1 MKLKKNYLRFLLA
14 AAASLVFGIVSANSQ
29 TVSQLPDVLTLN
41 QANARF
47 LERNLQIEAAR
58 LQVSRAEAERIAAR
72 LRPRP
77 SVNVTAE
84 NLRVAG
90 ETPFNRLYE
99 VGAVVTQPFE
109 LGGQR
114 GARRELAERSVSL
127 AEAQLENVIRLR
139 QFEMRRAFYEVLLA
153 QTQLAVETENRTNF
167 AELLRFS
174 EVRLQEGDVS
184 PGEVLKVR
192 LEKVKY
198 DSAVANARL
207 SARQAKIRLLEFLGE
222 TDFSRIEQLEASER
236 FEFVDF
242 PVNLTELKQTA
253 LDNRP
258 EIAVARAETERAAA
272 VFRLE
277 RARRRGEVA
286 PYAGYRRVG
295 VDNTVVVGVSVPLP
309 FGNRNQGGIARAEA
323 EQRIA
328 ENVLTQ
334 MRNRNLAEVETAFLA
349 YETAKELVKV
359 FEMSVVR
366 QADES
371 LNIMLLSYREGATDL
386 VNLLDAQRTRN
397 ELRSNYYRSVSAY
410 YLSLFQLELVTGTE
424 IRK

>member
-1 MKLKKNYLRFLLA
+1 MKFHKNYLRFLLA
-14 AAASLVFGIVSANSQ
+14 AIGLVFGFVSANAQ
-29 TVSQLPDVLTLN
+29 TVAPLPDVLTLEI
-41 QANARF
+41 ANERF

-58 LQVSRAEAERIAAR
+58 LQISRAEAERVAAR

-77 SVNVTAE
+77 VINVSAE

-99 VGAVVTQPFE
+99 IGAVVTQPFE

-114 GARRELAERSVSL
+114 GARRELAERTVSL
-127 AEAQLENVIRLR
+127 AEAQLTNVIRQR
-139 QFEMRRAFYEVLLA
+139 QFELRRAFYEVLLA
-153 QTQLAVETENRTNF
+153 QTQLALETQNRTNF
-167 AELLRFS
+167 AELLRYS

-184 PGEVLKVR
+184 PGEVIKVR

-198 DSAVANARL
+198 DSAVANTRL
-207 SARQAKIRLLEFLGE
+207 SVRQAKIRLLELLGE
-222 TDFSRIEQLEASER
+222 TDFSGIEQLETRER

-242 PVNLTELKQTA
+242 RVDLPQLKQTA
-253 LDNRP
+253 LENRP
-258 EIAVARAETERAAA
+258 EIEVARAEINRAVAA
-272 VFRLE
+272 FRLE
-277 RARRRGEVA
+277 RARRKGEIV
-286 PYAGYRRVG
+286 PYTGYKKVG
-295 VDNTVVVGVSVPLP
+295 VDNTVLVGVSVPLP
-309 FGNRNQGGIARAEA
+309 FGNRNQGEIARAKA

-328 ENVLTQ
+328 ENVLLQT
-334 MRNRNLAEVETAFLA
+334 RNRTLAEVETAFLA
-349 YETAKELVKV
+349 YETAKELVKIY
-359 FEMSVVR
+359 EMSVVE

-397 ELRSNYYRSVSAY
+397 EVRSNYYRSVSAY

>member
-1 MKLKKNYLRFLLA
+1 MKFKKNYLRFLLA
-14 AAASLVFGIVSANSQ
+14 AVGLVLGVVSTNSQ
-29 TVSQLPDVLTLN
+29 TVSPLPDVLTLDA
-41 QANARF
+41 ANERF
-47 LERNLQIEAAR
+47 LEKNLQIEAAR

-77 SVNVTAE
+77 TVNVTAE
-84 NLRVAG
+84 NLRVTG

-114 GARRELAERSVSL
+114 GARKELAERTISL
-127 AEAQLENVIRLR
+127 AEAQLENVIRQR
-139 QFEMRRAFYEVLLA
+139 QFEMRRTFYEVLLA
-153 QTQLAVETENRTNF
+153 QRQLAVETENRTNF

-174 EVRLQEGDVS
+174 EVRLQEGEVS
-184 PGEVLKVR
+184 PGEVIKVR

-198 DSAVANARL
+198 DSAVAGARL
-207 SARQAKIRLLEFLGE
+207 SMRQTKIRLLELLGE
-222 TDFSRIEQLEASER
+222 TDFSRIEQLETLER

-242 PVNLTELKQTA
+242 RVNLTELKQAA
-253 LDNRP
+253 LENRP
-258 EIAVARAETERAAA
+258 EIEVARAETARAEAA
-272 VFRLE
+272 FRLE
-277 RARRRGEVA
+277 LARRRGEIA

-309 FGNRNQGGIARAEA
+309 FGNRNQGQIARAEA
-323 EQRIA
+323 ERKIA
-328 ENVLTQ
+328 ENVLAQT
-334 MRNRNLAEVETAFLA
+334 RNRTLAEVETAFLA

-359 FEMSVVR
+359 FEMSVIR

-397 ELRSNYYRSVSAY
+397 EVRSNYYRSVSAY

-424 IRK
+424 IRQ

>member
-1 MKLKKNYLRFLLA
+1 MKFNKNYLRFLLA
-14 AAASLVFGIVSANSQ
+14 AIGLVFGFVSANAQ
-29 TVSQLPDVLTLN
+29 IVSPLPDVLTLEA
-41 QANARF
+41 ANERF

-58 LQVSRAEAERIAAR
+58 LQVSRAEAERVAAR

-77 SVNVTAE
+77 VINVSAE

-90 ETPFNRLYE
+90 DTPFNRLYE

-114 GARRELAERSVSL
+114 GARRELAERTVSL
-127 AEAQLENVIRLR
+127 AEAQLANVIRQR
-139 QFEMRRAFYEVLLA
+139 QFELRRAFYEVLLA
-153 QTQLAVETENRTNF
+153 QTQLALETQNRTNF
-167 AELLRFS
+167 AELLRYS

-184 PGEVLKVR
+184 PGEVIKVR

-198 DSAVANARL
+198 DSAVANTRL
-207 SARQAKIRLLEFLGE
+207 SVRQAKIRLLELLGE
-222 TDFSRIEQLEASER
+222 TDFSGIEQLETREK

-242 PVNLTELKQTA
+242 RVDLPQLKQMA
-253 LDNRP
+253 LENRP
-258 EIAVARAETERAAA
+258 EIEVARAEINRAEAA
-272 VFRLE
+272 FRLE
-277 RARRRGEVA
+277 RARSKGEIV
-286 PYAGYRRVG
+286 PYTGYKKVG
-295 VDNTVVVGVSVPLP
+295 VDNTVLVGVSVPLP
-309 FGNRNQGGIARAEA
+309 FGNRNQGQIARAEA

-328 ENVLTQ
+328 ENVLLQT
-334 MRNRNLAEVETAFLA
+334 RNRTLAEVETAFLA

-359 FEMSVVR
+359 YEMSVVE

-397 ELRSNYYRSVSAY
+397 DVRSNYYRSVSAY

>member
-1 MKLKKNYLRFLLA
+1 MKFKKNYLRFLLA
-14 AAASLVFGIVSANSQ
+14 AVGLVLGVVSTNSQ
-29 TVSQLPDVLTLN
+29 TVSPLPDVLTLDA
-41 QANARF
+41 ANERF
-47 LERNLQIEAAR
+47 LEKNLQIEAAR

-77 SVNVTAE
+77 TINVTAE
-84 NLRVAG
+84 NLRVTG

-114 GARRELAERSVSL
+114 GARKELAERTISL
-127 AEAQLENVIRLR
+127 AEAQLENVIRQR
-139 QFEMRRAFYEVLLA
+139 QFEMRRTFYEVLLA
-153 QTQLAVETENRTNF
+153 QRQLAVETENRTNF

-174 EVRLQEGDVS
+174 EVRLQEGEVS
-184 PGEVLKVR
+184 PGEVIKVR

-198 DSAVANARL
+198 DSAVAGARL
-207 SARQAKIRLLEFLGE
+207 SMRQTKIRLLELLGE
-222 TDFSRIEQLEASER
+222 TDFSRIEQLETLER

-242 PVNLTELKQTA
+242 RVNLTELKQAA
-253 LDNRP
+253 LENRP
-258 EIAVARAETERAAA
+258 EIEVARAETARAEAA
-272 VFRLE
+272 FRLE
-277 RARRRGEVA
+277 LARRRGEIA

-309 FGNRNQGGIARAEA
+309 FGNRNQGQIARAEA
-323 EQRIA
+323 ERKIA
-328 ENVLTQ
+328 ENVLAQT
-334 MRNRNLAEVETAFLA
+334 RNRTLAEVETAFLA

-359 FEMSVVR
+359 FEMSVIR

-397 ELRSNYYRSVSAY
+397 EVRSNYYRSVSAY

-424 IRK
+424 IRQ

>member
-1 MKLKKNYLRFLLA
+1 MKFKKNYLRFLLA
-14 AAASLVFGIVSANSQ
+14 AVVLVLGVVSTNSQ
-29 TVSQLPDVLTLN
+29 TVSPLPDVLTLDA
-41 QANARF
+41 ANERF
-47 LERNLQIEAAR
+47 LEKNLQIEAAR

-77 SVNVTAE
+77 TVNVTAE
-84 NLRVAG
+84 NLRVTG

-114 GARRELAERSVSL
+114 GARKELAERTISL
-127 AEAQLENVIRLR
+127 AEAQLENVIRQR
-139 QFEMRRAFYEVLLA
+139 QFEMRRTFYEVLLA
-153 QTQLAVETENRTNF
+153 QRQLAVETENRTNF

-174 EVRLQEGDVS
+174 EVRLQEGEVS
-184 PGEVLKVR
+184 PGEVIKVR

-198 DSAVANARL
+198 DSAVAGARL
-207 SARQAKIRLLEFLGE
+207 SMRQTKIRLLELLGE
-222 TDFSRIEQLEASER
+222 TDFSRIEQLETLER

-242 PVNLTELKQTA
+242 RVNLTELKQAA
-253 LDNRP
+253 LENRP
-258 EIAVARAETERAAA
+258 EIEVARAETARAEAA
-272 VFRLE
+272 FRLE
-277 RARRRGEVA
+277 LARRRGEIA

-309 FGNRNQGGIARAEA
+309 FGNRNQGQIARAEA
-323 EQRIA
+323 ERKIA
-328 ENVLTQ
+328 ENVLAQT
-334 MRNRNLAEVETAFLA
+334 RNRTLAEVETAFLA

-359 FEMSVVR
+359 FEMSVIR

-397 ELRSNYYRSVSAY
+397 EVRSNYYRSVSAY

-424 IRK
+424 IRQ

>member
-1 MKLKKNYLRFLLA
+1 MKFKKNYLRFLLA
-14 AAASLVFGIVSANSQ
+14 AACSVFGFVSANAQ
-29 TVSQLPDVLTLN
+29 IVSPLPDVLTLEA
-41 QANARF
+41 ANERF

-58 LQVSRAEAERIAAR
+58 LQVSRAEAERVAAR

-77 SVNVTAE
+77 TVNVGAE

-99 VGAVVTQPFE
+99 IGTVVTQPFE

-114 GARRELAERSVSL
+114 GARKELAERTVSL
-127 AEAQLENVIRLR
+127 AEAQLTSIIRQR
-139 QFEMRRAFYEVLLA
+139 QFELRRAFYEVLLA
-153 QTQLAVETENRTNF
+153 QAQLALETENRTNF
-167 AELLRFS
+167 AELLRYS

-184 PGEVLKVR
+184 PGEVIKVR

-207 SARQAKIRLLEFLGE
+207 SMRQAKIRLLELLGE
-222 TDFSRIEQLEASER
+222 TDFSRIEQLETRER

-242 PVNLTELKQTA
+242 RVDLPQLKQTA
-253 LDNRP
+253 LENRP
-258 EIAVARAETERAAA
+258 EIEVARAEINRAEAA
-272 VFRLE
+272 FRLE
-277 RARRRGEVA
+277 RARSKGEIV
-286 PYAGYRRVG
+286 PYTGYKKVG
-295 VDNTVVVGVSVPLP
+295 VDNTVLVGVSVPLP
-309 FGNRNQGGIARAEA
+309 FGNRNQGQIARAEA

-328 ENVLTQ
+328 ENVLLQT
-334 MRNRNLAEVETAFLA
+334 RNRTLAEVETAFLA

-359 FEMSVVR
+359 YEMSVVE

-371 LNIMLLSYREGATDL
+371 LKIMLLSYREGATDL

-397 ELRSNYYRSVSAY
+397 DVRSNYYRSVSAY

>member
-1 MKLKKNYLRFLLA
+1 MKFKKNYLRFLLA
-14 AAASLVFGIVSANSQ
+14 AVGLVLGVVSTNSQ
-29 TVSQLPDVLTLN
+29 TVSPLPDVLTLDA
-41 QANARF
+41 ANERF
-47 LERNLQIEAAR
+47 LEKNLQIEAAR

-77 SVNVTAE
+77 TVNVTAE
-84 NLRVAG
+84 NLRVTG

-114 GARRELAERSVSL
+114 GARKELAERTISL
-127 AEAQLENVIRLR
+127 AEAQLENVIRQR
-139 QFEMRRAFYEVLLA
+139 QFEMRRTFYEVLLA
-153 QTQLAVETENRTNF
+153 QRQLAVETENRTNF

-174 EVRLQEGDVS
+174 EVRLQEGEVS
-184 PGEVLKVR
+184 PGEVIKVR

-198 DSAVANARL
+198 DSAVAGARL
-207 SARQAKIRLLEFLGE
+207 SMRQTKIRLLELLGE
-222 TDFSRIEQLEASER
+222 TDFSRIEQLETLER

-242 PVNLTELKQTA
+242 RVNLTELKQAA
-253 LDNRP
+253 LENRP
-258 EIAVARAETERAAA
+258 EIEVARAETARAEAA
-272 VFRLE
+272 FRLE
-277 RARRRGEVA
+277 LARRRGEIA

-309 FGNRNQGGIARAEA
+309 FGNRNQGQIARAEA
-323 EQRIA
+323 ERKIA
-328 ENVLTQ
+328 ENVLAQT
-334 MRNRNLAEVETAFLA
+334 RNRTLAEVETAFLA

-359 FEMSVVR
+359 FEMSVIR

-397 ELRSNYYRSVSAY
+397 EVRSNYYRSVSAY
-410 YLSLFQLELVTGTE
+410 YLSLFQLKLVTGTE
-424 IRK
+424 IRQ